1 MKATNSINMKKET
14 KRMLATCDKDRR
26 GLVKNMMIA
35 AQLAFEKSKR
45 ESSKQSKNVSGN
57 E

>member
-1 MKATNSINMKKET
+1 MKATDSFNMKKET
-14 KRMLATCDKDRR
+14 KR
-26 GLVKNMMIA
+26 GLVRNMMIA

-45 ESSKQSKNVSGN
+45 ESSKQSKNVSGD